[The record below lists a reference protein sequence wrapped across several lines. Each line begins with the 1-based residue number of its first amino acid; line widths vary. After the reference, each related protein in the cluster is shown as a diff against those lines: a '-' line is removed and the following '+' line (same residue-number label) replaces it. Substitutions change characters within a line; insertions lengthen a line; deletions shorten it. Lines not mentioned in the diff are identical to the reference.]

1 MVNLVDYLSM
11 GIACSLTNRNDV
23 IRTDPLT
30 LLDQYTFI
38 LSEIGRK
45 DMVVN
50 SQFPQ
55 LLRNRYEHG
64 LTFHPGK
71 LVFFFFYK

>member
-1 MVNLVDYLSM
+1 MVNLVDYLGM
-11 GIACSLTNRNDV
+11 GIACYLTNRNDV

-30 LLDQYTFI
+30 LPDQYIFI
-38 LSEIGRK
+38 LSKIGRK
-45 DMVVN
+45 DTVVN

-55 LLRNRYEHG
+55 VLRNRYELG

>member
-1 MVNLVDYLSM
+1 MVNLVDYLGM
-11 GIACSLTNRNDV
+11 GLACSSTNRNDV

-30 LLDQYTFI
+30 LPDQYTFI

-45 DMVVN
+45 DTVVN

-55 LLRNRYEHG
+55 LLRNRFDLSSRKTG
-64 LTFHPGK
+64 S
-71 LVFFFFYK
+71 FFFL

>member
-1 MVNLVDYLSM
+1 MVNLVDYLGMSL
-11 GIACSLTNRNDV
+11 ACSLTNRNDV

-30 LLDQYTFI
+30 LPDQYTFI

-45 DMVVN
+45 DMVIN

-55 LLRNRYEHG
+55 LLRNRYEFG

-71 LVFFFFYK
+71 VVFFFFL